1 MAGALVDDE
10 TIGES
15 TFRGTRTFGA
25 ISAAVLCALVLWWVF
40 VRGEQVPLLWG
51 VDLGFHELG
60 HLLAAWMP
68 GLLPPLAGSVTQLAV
83 PLGLAAYFGLIRRQ
97 PLSASVVLAWAG
109 ASAQNASVYI
119 ADAPTQ
125 YLPLLGG
132 GRHDWAYIL
141 AGNLDAAAPLAGA
154 VRFAG
159 LLLVIAGFG
168 LAVWPLLEPA
178 VRARRAA
185 RERAHLAKLPR
196 REPRNRV
203 PLPEAGMLDEEGLP
217 HAGPDPSPPRRGV

>member
-1 MAGALVDDE
+1 V
-10 TIGES
+10 
-15 TFRGTRTFGA
+15 
-25 ISAAVLCALVLWWVF
+25 AAVCALALWWVF

-83 PLGLAAYFGLIRRQ
+83 PLGLATYFGLARRQ
-97 PLSASVVLAWAG
+97 SLSAALMLGWAG
-109 ASAQNASVYI
+109 TSANNASVYI

-154 VRFAG
+154 VRIAG
-159 LLLVIAGFG
+159 MLLVIAGFA
-168 LAVWPLLEPA
+168 LAMWPLLEPL
-178 VRARRAA
+178 VRARHDA
-185 RERAHLAKLPR
+185 RERARLATLPR

-203 PLPEAGMLDEEGLP
+203 PLSDTGMHEEEGLP
-217 HAGPDPSPPRRGV
+217 EHGAGAVPPGRLP